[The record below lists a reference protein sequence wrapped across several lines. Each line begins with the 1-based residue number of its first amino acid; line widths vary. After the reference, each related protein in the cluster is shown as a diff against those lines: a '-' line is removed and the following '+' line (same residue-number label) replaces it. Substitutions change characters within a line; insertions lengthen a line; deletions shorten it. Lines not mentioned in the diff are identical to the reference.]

1 VYTSIEGCANL
12 KVQAD
17 RHVVQQGP
25 HPGSD
30 KYPIPDMEV
39 RVFDKTELQND
50 GISASWHNYEGIWT
64 NYTDVSRGFTD
75 INGSVDFI
83 IPEGNF
89 IVIGNYTSEVAE
101 NLFMGVS
108 AGNLAC
114 GDSNKKYLQ
123 VIEKAD
129 GDKVSG
135 KYHKKTGS
143 ELLIIEPEYIEWDST
158 QELYPFIFDSLG
170 EWNVTT
176 VVFPPEGFVA
186 DYNNLTEEVYSE
198 YEAIQFTITDV
209 GSEWVDTLVE
219 HEVKHKGK
227 KEKIKSK
234 IGVKKK
240 KGWNKD
246 VDKEKDKVESETFA
260 TPPDPSTTITL
271 TTTTTSTTSTLSQ
284 SPPPSLIMEQDEGS
298 WNITQVKKAIKNLY
312 NLIFGK

>member
-158 QELYPFIFDSLG
+158 QELYPNTKPFNSPSPMLAASG
-170 EWNVTT
+170 
-176 VVFPPEGFVA
+176 
-186 DYNNLTEEVYSE
+186 LTH
-198 YEAIQFTITDV
+198 
-209 GSEWVDTLVE
+209 L
-219 HEVKHKGK
+219 
-227 KEKIKSK
+227 
-234 IGVKKK
+234 
-240 KGWNKD
+240 
-246 VDKEKDKVESETFA
+246 
-260 TPPDPSTTITL
+260 
-271 TTTTTSTTSTLSQ
+271 
-284 SPPPSLIMEQDEGS
+284 
-298 WNITQVKKAIKNLY
+298 
-312 NLIFGK
+312 